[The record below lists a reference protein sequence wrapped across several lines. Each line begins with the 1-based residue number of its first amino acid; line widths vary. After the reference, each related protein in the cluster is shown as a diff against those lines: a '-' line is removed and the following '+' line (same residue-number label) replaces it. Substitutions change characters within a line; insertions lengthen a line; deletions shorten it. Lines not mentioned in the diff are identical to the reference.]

1 MKVVIKCKGCGKD
14 FMAYLCDHRIYC
26 SIGCVPHEFKSK
38 THGDSYT
45 RLHAIWCDMKTRCL
59 CMASKAYPYYGGR
72 GISIDP
78 VWATDYLAFKQW
90 ALMNGYQD
98 HLEIDRK
105 DVNGNYEPSNCRWA
119 TRKQQMAN
127 TRKRTDG
134 VTSRFKGVSWNRLGN
149 NWRAQIVRDGKNT
162 HIGVFDS
169 EVDAARAYDHEAF
182 QLRGEYALLNF
193 PEPCLQGGASF

>member
-1 MKVVIKCKGCGKD
+1 
-14 FMAYLCDHRIYC
+14 
-26 SIGCVPHEFKSK
+26 
-38 THGDSYT
+38 
-45 RLHAIWCDMKTRCL
+45 
-59 CMASKAYPYYGGR
+59 MASKAYPYYGGR